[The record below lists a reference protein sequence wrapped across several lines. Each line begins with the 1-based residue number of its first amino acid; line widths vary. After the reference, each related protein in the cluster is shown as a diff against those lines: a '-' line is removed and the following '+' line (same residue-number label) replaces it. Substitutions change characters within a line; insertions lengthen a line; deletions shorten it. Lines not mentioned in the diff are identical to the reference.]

1 MPDSNNGNG
10 KRSLWSKV
18 PDWMKVVTVIVITA
32 FTAGASFNSWTVRE
46 DTASIKASVNKAIT
60 LEQAKLLMRE
70 IAEQEVGKHEN
81 KVSQIITERDKSRN
95 ELNRLLQSELQ
106 EIKNELRD
114 LRTAIAT
121 NRSLSRKNP

>member
-18 PDWMKVVTVIVITA
+18 PDWMKVVTVIIITA

>member
-1 MPDSNNGNG
+1 MPDSNSGNG
-10 KRSLWSKV
+10 KRSLWSRV
-18 PDWMKVVTVIVITA
+18 PDWMKVVTVIIITA

>member
-1 MPDSNNGNG
+1 MPDSNSGNG
-10 KRSLWSKV
+10 KRSLWSRV
-18 PDWMKVVTVIVITA
+18 PDWMKVVTVIIITA

-121 NRSLSRKNP
+121 NRPLSRKNP

>member
-81 KVSQIITERDKSRN
+81 KVSQIIAQRDKSRD